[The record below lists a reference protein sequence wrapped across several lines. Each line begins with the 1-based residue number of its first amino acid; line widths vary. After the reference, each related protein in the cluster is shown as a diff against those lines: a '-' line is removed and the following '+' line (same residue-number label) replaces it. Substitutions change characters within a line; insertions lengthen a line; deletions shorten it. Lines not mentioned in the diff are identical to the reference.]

1 MIKKTITQI
10 ILIADE
16 GKYLTDGTTYVK
28 SVRLPEG
35 ATGFNWYEITEKEY
49 NELQEKFDEELN

>member
-1 MIKKTITQI
+1 MTKKTITQI

-16 GKYLTDGTTYVK
+16 DKYLTDGTTYVK

-35 ATGFNWYEITEKEY
+35 ATGFNWYEISEDDYNKIQEETE
-49 NELQEKFDEELN
+49 

>member
-1 MIKKTITQI
+1 MITKTITQI

-16 GKYLTDGTTYVK
+16 GKWLTDGSTYVK

-35 ATGFNWYEITEKEY
+35 DTGFNWYEITEEEY
-49 NELQEKFDEELN
+49 KSINLEEIE

>member
-16 GKYLTDGTTYVK
+16 GKMLTDGSTYCK

-35 ATGFNWYEITEKEY
+35 ASGFNWYEITEEEY
-49 NELQEKFDEELN
+49 NKLQEEMIE

>member
-16 GKYLTDGTTYVK
+16 GKYITDGTTYVK

-35 ATGFNWYEITEKEY
+35 DTGFNWYEITEEEY
-49 NELQEKFDEELN
+49 NKIQEESEIE

>member
-10 ILIADE
+10 ILIAEE

-35 ATGFNWYEITEKEY
+35 ATGFNWYEITEDEY
-49 NELQEKFDEELN
+49 NQLNLEVTENDN